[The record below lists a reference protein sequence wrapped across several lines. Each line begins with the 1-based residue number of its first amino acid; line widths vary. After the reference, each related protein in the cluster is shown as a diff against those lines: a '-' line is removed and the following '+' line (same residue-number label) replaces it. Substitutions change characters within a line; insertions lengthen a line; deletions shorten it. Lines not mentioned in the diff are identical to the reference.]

1 MTCSPKI
8 DTEGSELKVLRG
20 LVGTLKEKRPFV
32 LCEVLPCEFS
42 NDVPEKSL
50 INDEIKIARR
60 GSYSGIRRLL
70 HDTDYVSLQI
80 TSDGLVQSDD
90 FAHQIDD
97 IGDVNNYVFCPKEK
111 LNEITAIRSLS

>member
-1 MTCSPKI
+1 MTRPSKI
-8 DTEGSELKVLRG
+8 DTEGSELQVLRG
-20 LVGTLKEKRPFV
+20 LIGTLKEKRPFV

-42 NDVPEKSL
+42 KDVPEKAL
-50 INDEIKIARR
+50 INDEIKNARR
-60 GSYSGIRRLL
+60 ESYSGIRTLL

-90 FAHQIDD
+90 FAHQIDA

>member
-1 MTCSPKI
+1 MEFTI
-8 DTEGSELKVLRG
+8 DSLTLAMDI
-20 LVGTLKEKRPFV
+20 LVAIAMDSYE
-32 LCEVLPCEFS
+32 PCEFS
-42 NDVPEKSL
+42 KDVPEKSL
-50 INDEIKIARR
+50 ITDEIKIARR
-60 GSYSGIRRLL
+60 ESYSGIRTLL